1 MELLNKKR
9 QKEIWL
15 NQLEKPYNFVSPFD
29 GEAFVC
35 ILFNN
40 DPIISNDEQNK
51 ISDDLIA
58 SNCRYAV
65 CAGYDCSSWDDSI
78 DWAYIST
85 DENYEPPDD
94 SMVMTTW
101 HDDETVNDIMFFGL
115 NNTNFD
121 DHDFHKYLIL
131 FIGAK
136 DGLKE
141 EVEKTIQNEWIEL
154 NKC

>member
-1 MELLNKKR
+1 MEMLNKKGL
-9 QKEIWL
+9 KEIWL
-15 NQLEKPYNFVSPFD
+15 NQLDKPYNFVSPFD

-40 DPIISNDEQNK
+40 DPTISNDEQNN

-58 SNCRYAV
+58 ANCRYAV
-65 CAGYDCSSWDDSI
+65 CAGYDCSSSDDSI

-85 DENYEPPDD
+85 DENYDPPDET
-94 SMVMTTW
+94 MVMTTW

-121 DHDFHKYLIL
+121 DHDFKRYLVL
-131 FIGAK
+131 FIGHK
-136 DGLKE
+136 NGLKE
-141 EVEKTIQNEWIEL
+141 ELKIAIKNEWVV
-154 NKC
+154 